1 VSEVDAG
8 SFSILTVCTGNLAR
22 SPLAAQLL
30 AARLEDL
37 SAISVTSAGTH
48 AHAGDPMTDQAAAL
62 SRRFGGQPDG
72 HRATLLTENLVESAD
87 LVLTA
92 SRPHRAAAV
101 TLAPRA
107 ARYVFTLRQFA
118 HLVESVDI
126 EQVRDDLAQ
135 AGTTVAERLRALV
148 AAAAAH
154 RGFIPP
160 ASNPADD
167 DIDDPFQQS
176 QSVYDRVGAQ
186 IDSAVAVIA
195 RALVALG
202 EPTGNPHRGA

>member
-1 VSEVDAG
+1 MSGVDAG

-30 AARLEDL
+30 AARLDGV
-37 SAISVTSAGTH
+37 AAVTVTSAGTH
-48 AHAGDPMTDQAAAL
+48 ARDGDPMTDQAAAL
-62 SRRFGGQPDG
+62 SRHYGGQPDG
-72 HRATLLTENLVESAD
+72 HRATLLAENLVESAD

-118 HLVESVDI
+118 HLVESVDL
-126 EQVRDDLAQ
+126 EQVREDVSHP
-135 AGTTVAERLRALV
+135 GTTVAERLRALV

-160 ASNPADD
+160 ATNPADD

-176 QSVYDRVGAQ
+176 QSVYDRVGDQ

-195 RALVALG
+195 QALVALG
-202 EPTGNPHRGA
+202 EPTRNPHRGA